1 MEVASGDFGACG
13 KLRGCLEKPMKNGHY
28 FPLAVLLT
36 GLFTGPGYAA
46 GAAPGKVLAQTM
58 APSAVP
64 PANGLEVHIKIRQ
77 LIDRQ
82 AQAWERQDFS
92 IAAAD
97 WLPTAELVSPG
108 GRMTTNQLPAVIKD
122 YFKHYRDVH
131 VTVKHVF
138 TSADESKVAIEWDWD
153 VTRIRDGVRQVSH
166 DAIIVDLRDEKIA
179 SWREYF
185 DLGNSI
191 DAQP

>member
-1 MEVASGDFGACG
+1 M
-13 KLRGCLEKPMKNGHY
+13 NTGHY
-28 FPLAVLLT
+28 WRLAVLLT
-36 GLFTGPGYAA
+36 TLPVGTGYAA
-46 GAAPGKVLAQTM
+46 GPASSETSAQAIAA
-58 APSAVP
+58 SAVP
-64 PANGLEVHIKIRQ
+64 PTAGAKDHLKIRQ
-77 LIDRQ
+77 LVDRQ
-82 AQAWERQDFS
+82 AQAWEKQDFG
-92 IAAAD
+92 IAADD

-108 GRMTTNQLPAVIKD
+108 GRMTTSQLPAAMKE
-122 YFKHYRDVH
+122 YFKHFRDVH
-131 VTVKHVF
+131 VTVKSIF

-166 DAIIVDLRDEKIA
+166 DAIIVELRGEKIA

>member
-1 MEVASGDFGACG
+1 
-13 KLRGCLEKPMKNGHY
+13 MKTGQY
-28 FPLAVLLT
+28 FPLAILLT
-36 GLFTGPGYAA
+36 SLLTSPAA
-46 GAAPGKVLAQTM
+46 DAASSKVLALGM
-58 APSAVP
+58 AAAAVA
-64 PANGLEVHIKIRQ
+64 PAQGLEGPVKIRQ

-82 AQAWERQDFS
+82 AQAWEKQDFS

-108 GRMTTNQLPAVIKD
+108 GRMTTNQLPAAIQD

-166 DAIIVDLRDEKIA
+166 DAILVDLRDDKIA

>member
-1 MEVASGDFGACG
+1 MNA
-13 KLRGCLEKPMKNGHY
+13 GHY
-28 FPLAVLLT
+28 LPLAVLLT
-36 GLFTGPGYAA
+36 CVLAGKSYAA
-46 GAAPGKVLAQTM
+46 GP
-58 APSAVP
+58 APSKTPAHAIAANAVP
-64 PANGLEVHIKIRQ
+64 PTTGLEEHIKIRQ

-82 AQAWERQDFS
+82 AQAWEKQDFS

-108 GRMTTNQLPAVIKD
+108 GRMTTSQLPAVIKE
-122 YFKHYRDVH
+122 YFKHFRDVH
-131 VTVKHVF
+131 VAVKNVF

-153 VTRIRDGVRQVSH
+153 VTRIRDGVRQVTH
-166 DAIIVDLRDEKIA
+166 DAIIVDLRGEKIA

-191 DAQP
+191 DSQP